1 MFLFTHIEKCAGTS
15 FKSALKLTFFRYV
28 HVSKNLHGGNHLKND
43 LKGNQFKEIKKLLP
57 TGIGGHNVRP
67 YLEFLNLDNHF
78 TITFLRNPIERYMS
92 HYNHI
97 KGTRHIRDFDHF
109 LTSDYVKNFMVNKL
123 TGEGANNLEMAKKL
137 IDQYSFVGD
146 SNRYNQSLNH
156 LSKLMG
162 KRFFSSAEFKNV
174 RKSNSDYLKY
184 EDLSTIQKNKVI
196 EQNDLDIQ
204 LYKYFLSKSSFLD
217 EYPSRYEYRKPS
229 KLRVKLFDKMNR
241 FKKKKINKIRTQ
253 IN

>member
-1 MFLFTHIEKCAGTS
+1 
-15 FKSALKLTFFRYV
+15 
-28 HVSKNLHGGNHLKND
+28 VSKNLHGGNHLKND
-43 LKGNQFKEIKKLLP
+43 LTGNQFKEIKKLLP

-67 YLEFLNLDNHF
+67 YLDFVNLDNHF

-97 KGTRHIRDFDHF
+97 KGTRYIRDFDDF

-123 TGEGANNLEMAKKL
+123 TGEGVNDLEMAKKL

-146 SNRYNQSLNH
+146 SNRYNQSLH
-156 LSKLMG
+156 YLSKLMG
-162 KRFFSSAEFKNV
+162 KRFFSSVEFKNV
-174 RKSNSDYLKY
+174 RKLNSDYLKY
-184 EDLSTIQKNKVI
+184 EDLSDTHKNKVI
-196 EQNDLDIQ
+196 VQNDLDIK
-204 LYKYFLSKSSFLD
+204 LYEYFLSKSSFLD
-217 EYPSRYEYRKPS
+217 DYPSKYEYRKAS

-241 FKKKKINKIRTQ
+241 FKKEKIIKIRTH